1 MYSNLDLVI
10 KSIPPSESEYAL
22 TVAQFALLGRILGA
36 SWTFEIPT
44 QIYLPHPEPA
54 VAQHKLSYVD
64 RQPDE
69 TAPLNSMLWA
79 VYRTPTKITKFPP
92 SERVTFAGVSN
103 RPDSVVFGGC
113 RRPCPR
119 LYFDSAISLF

>member
-1 MYSNLDLVI
+1 MDMVNLDLVI

-54 VAQHKLSYVD
+54 AT
-64 RQPDE
+64 DE
-69 TAPLNSMLWA
+69 
-79 VYRTPTKITKFPP
+79 
-92 SERVTFAGVSN
+92 
-103 RPDSVVFGGC
+103 
-113 RRPCPR
+113 
-119 LYFDSAISLF
+119 SAATG